1 MGIERV
7 FLSLGTNVGDRAD
20 MLRQAVRALQSL
32 GQITAYSS
40 IYETEPVGE
49 LNQPAFLN
57 AIVEIKTA
65 LEPLELLNA
74 VKAVENALGR
84 TPRQRWGPREIDID
98 IILHG
103 GHLLA
108 TPALNLPHPEFR
120 NRRFVLAPLAEIDPD
135 LRDPSSDLR
144 ISDLLARPEVQGQVF
159 KTDILLSP

>member
-7 FLSLGTNVGDRAD
+7 FLSLGSNQGERAH
-20 MLRQAVRALQSL
+20 MLREAVRALQAL
-32 GQITAYSS
+32 GEIVALSS

-74 VKAVENALGR
+74 VKSVENALGR

-103 GHLLA
+103 DRILA
-108 TPALNLPHPEFR
+108 TPTLKLPHPEYR
-120 NRRFVLAPLAEIDPD
+120 NRRFVLAPLAEIAPD
-135 LRDPSSDLR
+135 LIDPAFSLR
-144 ISDLLARPEVQGQVF
+144 IDTLLARPEVQGQVF
-159 KTDILLSP
+159 KTDISLSP